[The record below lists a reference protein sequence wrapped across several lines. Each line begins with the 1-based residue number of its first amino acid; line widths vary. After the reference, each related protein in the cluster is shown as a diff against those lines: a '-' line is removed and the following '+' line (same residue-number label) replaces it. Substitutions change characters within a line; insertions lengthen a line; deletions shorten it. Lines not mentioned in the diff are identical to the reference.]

1 MNEIESNLWALVRE
15 VEPTASQKAGAQ
27 RSHNY
32 LRALLDTGQMAA
44 RIQNSYLS
52 GSYARDTAIRP
63 LDDVDIIFEIDPA
76 AWQTRLLNF
85 GFLPSPARVLESFAN
100 AIRYRYPVSSVHGQR
115 RSIRLELEHLDI
127 DVVPAVPIG
136 ADASGLIWIPDR
148 DSDEW
153 IKSSPKRH
161 SALAAEVNRTQEGR
175 FKPLVKLL
183 KYWNSNL
190 PDTIRTK
197 SFAIETMAV
206 RLFRGVR
213 MNSLEQ
219 GALMYWDFLAHFAF
233 QSSLFKWTQDY
244 GIALGMFS
252 VSVPDAAETGSNTVA
267 RMTSAQ
273 KSAFVEKARI
283 SRDRLLA
290 AKTARFAR
298 TMIDHV
304 YDAFRA

>member
-1 MNEIESNLWALVRE
+1 MNEIESNLWALAKE

-32 LRALLDTGQMAA
+32 LRALLNTGQMAA
-44 RIQNSYLS
+44 RIRNSYLS

-63 LDDVDIIFEIDPA
+63 LDDVDIVFEIDPA
-76 AWQTRLLNF
+76 AWQTGFLNL
-85 GFLPSPARVLESFAN
+85 GFLPPPARVLESFAN

-115 RSIRLELEHLDI
+115 RSIRLELDHLDI
-127 DVVPAVPIG
+127 DVVPAIPIG
-136 ADASGLIWIPDR
+136 SDDSTLVWIPDR

-161 SALAAEVNRTQEGR
+161 SNLAADVNRNQQGR

-183 KYWNSNL
+183 KYWNANL
-190 PDTIRTK
+190 PDTVRAK

-213 MNSLEQ
+213 MDSLEQ
-219 GALMYWDFLAHFAF
+219 GVLMYWDFLAHFAF
-233 QSSLFKWTQDY
+233 QSTLFKWTQNY
-244 GIALGMFS
+244 GVALGMFS
-252 VSVPDAAETGSNTVA
+252 VSVPDAADTGSNTVA
-267 RMTSAQ
+267 RMTNTQ
-273 KSAFVEKARI
+273 KGVLLEKARI
-283 SRDRLLA
+283 SRDRLLMA
-290 AKTARFAR
+290 QNARYGR
-298 TMIDHV
+298 TMVEHL

>member
-1 MNEIESNLWALVRE
+1 MNEIESNLWALAKE
-15 VEPTASQKAGAQ
+15 VEPTATQKAGAQ

-32 LRALLDTGQMAA
+32 LRALLNTGQIAA
-44 RIQNSYLS
+44 RIRNSYLS

-76 AWQTRLLNF
+76 AWQT
-85 GFLPSPARVLESFAN
+85 GFLNLGFNPPPARVLESFSN

-115 RSIRLELEHLDI
+115 RSVRLELEHLDI
-127 DVVPAVPIG
+127 DVVPAIPIG
-136 ADASGLIWIPDR
+136 SDGSGLVWIPDR

-161 SALAAEVNRTQEGR
+161 STLASEVNHTQQGR

-190 PDTIRTK
+190 PETVRTK
-197 SFAIETMAV
+197 SFAIETIAV
-206 RLFRGVR
+206 RLFRSVR
-213 MNSLEQ
+213 MDSLEQ

-233 QSSLFKWTQDY
+233 QSTLFKWTQNY
-244 GIALGMFS
+244 GVALGLFS

-267 RMTSAQ
+267 RMTNEQ
-273 KSAFVEKARI
+273 KAALVEKARI

-290 AKTARFAR
+290 AKSARFAR
-298 TMIDHV
+298 TMVEHL